1 MGRGRRRRIFGCHA
15 DFRVIQWTFL
25 GFCFQYVLNRARLL
39 LCSACVLLSFERE
52 RKAKKEDASFAL
64 LSSVVDSM
72 DDREA

>member
-1 MGRGRRRRIFGCHA
+1 MFLIVLVFCYA
-15 DFRVIQWTFL
+15 LRVF
-25 GFCFQYVLNRARLL
+25 FY
-39 LCSACVLLSFERE
+39 SLSFERE